1 VWTRNDLAVAAG
13 HSVDLDRW
21 QREFGELMTRIG
33 SRFARVE
40 PRRRVAAFLQGLL
53 AGLPRANCWS
63 IAEQA
68 AELGP
73 QGTQRLLSRAVW
85 DTDGVR
91 DDLRDYVVEHLGHPD
106 AVLVID
112 RCRPCDYAEGRHYRG
127 AVVTDPAT
135 VHAPFRMLAGVSLR
149 AGPRRVVT
157 SRALRIVALLA
168 LGTSTAAGWPTG
180 SGGGQQRGVR
190 SAACAPS

>member
-21 QREFGELMTRIG
+21 QREFGELVTRIG

-63 IAEQA
+63 IAEHA

-73 QGTQRLLSRAVW
+73 QGMQRLLSRAVW
-85 DTDGVR
+85 DT
-91 DDLRDYVVEHLGHPD
+91 
-106 AVLVID
+106 
-112 RCRPCDYAEGRHYRG
+112 
-127 AVVTDPAT
+127 
-135 VHAPFRMLAGVSLR
+135 
-149 AGPRRVVT
+149 
-157 SRALRIVALLA
+157 
-168 LGTSTAAGWPTG
+168 
-180 SGGGQQRGVR
+180 
-190 SAACAPS
+190 